1 MERLDLSSEWG
12 LQKAGCDFMVKSP
25 TTAHNE
31 VTGVVARDT
40 ETVTASGVLITWRG
54 SFIIKMKIPLSDLKY
69 LICS

>member
-1 MERLDLSSEWG
+1 M
-12 LQKAGCDFMVKSP
+12 AKSP